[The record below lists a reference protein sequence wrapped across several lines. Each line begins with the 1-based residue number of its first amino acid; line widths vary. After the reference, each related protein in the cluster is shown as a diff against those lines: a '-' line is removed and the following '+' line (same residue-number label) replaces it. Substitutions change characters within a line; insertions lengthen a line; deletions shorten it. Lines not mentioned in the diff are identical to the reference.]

1 MSKQVEIQMG
11 ALAPSITQQLAD
23 QDVEIAL
30 SRSEAWD
37 SQADAITQLMFA
49 DILTPSQVDMARK
62 RLMKHIGEMLQ

>member
-1 MSKQVEIQMG
+1 MSKQIEIQMG

-23 QDVEIAL
+23 QDVDIAP

-37 SQADAITQLMFA
+37 NQADAITRLMFA
-49 DILTPSQVDMARK
+49 DILTPSQVEKARQ

>member
-23 QDVEIAL
+23 QGVDIAP

-37 SQADAITQLMFA
+37 NQADAITRLMFA
-49 DILTPSQVDMARK
+49 DILTPSQVEKARQ
-62 RLMKHIGEMLQ
+62 RLMKHIGEMLK